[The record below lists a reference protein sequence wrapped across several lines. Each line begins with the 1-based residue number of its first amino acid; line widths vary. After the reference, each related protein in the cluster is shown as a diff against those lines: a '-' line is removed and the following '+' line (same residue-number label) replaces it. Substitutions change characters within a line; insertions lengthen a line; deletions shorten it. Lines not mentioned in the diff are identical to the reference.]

1 MANGKPII
9 YIDWVVREMLRENP
23 DSYFV
28 FGDNVAR
35 KGFGGQAKE
44 MRGEPNAIGIATKFL
59 PSMGPKAFFSDDNQD
74 AWMHV
79 SSDLMKLIGIWTTG
93 AQIFAPYN
101 GLGTERAKLKE
112 KAPRIY
118 VHINEV
124 FEDMSGD
131 NFPWESMRKTR

>member
-1 MANGKPII
+1 
-9 YIDWVVREMLRENP
+9 MLRENP

-35 KGFGGQAKE
+35 KGLGGQAKE

-59 PSMGPKAFFSDDNQD
+59 PSMVPKAFFSDDNQD

-93 AQIFAPYN
+93 AQIFAPHN
-101 GLGTERAKLKE
+101 GLGTERARLKE

-131 NFPWESMRKTR
+131 NFPWESMRKMK